1 MKNLTPFLFLLIT
14 FSFFAQSPEKMSYQ
28 AVIRD
33 ATNTLLTNQSVG
45 MQISILQTTT
55 TGTAV
60 YIETQT
66 VTTNTNGLVSL
77 EIGMGDT
84 SDDFSAIDWKAGP
97 YFVKTETDPTG
108 GSSYTIT
115 GTSQLMSVPF
125 ALYAKSSGSSE
136 TNATNI
142 ANNTTS
148 IELNTLKVG
157 ITAQQASDITSN
169 NAKTG
174 ITSDQATAITDNTA
188 KTGITSA
195 QATAI
200 GVNAADIVEVQA
212 DARMAQ
218 DEANMASMT
227 AYDAQMDAR
236 MAQDEANMASMIAYD
251 AQYTA
256 STNTTAIA
264 VVQTQI
270 DDLSSSSSVTTYT
283 VNTFYAELGGFV
295 IEVRDDGKHGLVVA
309 MQDQDVSTWFPID
322 NLLND
327 ATKHDTDGAK
337 FMDWRLPTIRE
348 LELIYL
354 AKANISPMY
363 GGNDYWS
370 STQPNSANAYFIN
383 MANGFGT
390 SSNNPGANQ
399 TKNELKAVRAVR
411 TF

>member
-1 MKNLTPFLFLLIT
+1 
-14 FSFFAQSPEKMSYQ
+14 
-28 AVIRD
+28 
-33 ATNTLLTNQSVG
+33 
-45 MQISILQTTT
+45 
-55 TGTAV
+55 
-60 YIETQT
+60 
-66 VTTNTNGLVSL
+66 
-77 EIGMGDT
+77 
-84 SDDFSAIDWKAGP
+84 
-97 YFVKTETDPTG
+97 
-108 GSSYTIT
+108 
-115 GTSQLMSVPF
+115 
-125 ALYAKSSGSSE
+125 
-136 TNATNI
+136 
-142 ANNTTS
+142 
-148 IELNTLKVG
+148 
-157 ITAQQASDITSN
+157 
-169 NAKTG
+169 
-174 ITSDQATAITDNTA
+174 
-188 KTGITSA
+188 
-195 QATAI
+195 
-200 GVNAADIVEVQA
+200 
-212 DARMAQ
+212 
-218 DEANMASMT
+218 
-227 AYDAQMDAR
+227 
-236 MAQDEANMASMIAYD
+236 MASMIAYD